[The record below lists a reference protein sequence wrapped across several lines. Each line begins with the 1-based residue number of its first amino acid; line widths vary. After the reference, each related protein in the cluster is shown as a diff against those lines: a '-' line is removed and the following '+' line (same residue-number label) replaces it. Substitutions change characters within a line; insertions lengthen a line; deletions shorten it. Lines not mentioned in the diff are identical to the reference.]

1 MRGLVE
7 IPKFGYKKY
16 NSQEAN
22 FLEKKHNLTWF
33 TTCCKWGVELKH
45 DNGA

>member
-7 IPKFGYKKY
+7 IPKLGYKKY

-22 FLEKKHNLTWF
+22 FPEKKQSYMVYYML
-33 TTCCKWGVELKH
+33 
-45 DNGA
+45 